1 MKQVLAGDRS
11 IVLGVYHHFK
21 GKLYEVVDVVR
32 DCDTLEYKVL
42 YRALYY
48 DVQKHIVPGDFF
60 YMDVDE
66 FLSDVDREKY
76 PDVTQR
82 ERFKL
87 VSPNL

>member
-1 MKQVLAGDRS
+1 M
-11 IVLGVYHHFK
+11 
-21 GKLYEVVDVVR
+21 
-32 DCDTLEYKVL
+32 
-42 YRALYY
+42 
-48 DVQKHIVPGDFF
+48 QKHIVPGDFF
-60 YMDVDE
+60 YRDVDE